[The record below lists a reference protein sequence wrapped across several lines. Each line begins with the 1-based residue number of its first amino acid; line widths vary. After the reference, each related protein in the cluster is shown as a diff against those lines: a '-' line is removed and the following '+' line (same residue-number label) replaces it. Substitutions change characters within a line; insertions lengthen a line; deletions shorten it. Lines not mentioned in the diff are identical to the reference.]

1 MPDLP
6 HLYFLHIPK
15 TAGTS
20 VARVVRSFYPR
31 EQVLPAHNR
40 LELGRLPA
48 DAVDKCRCILG
59 HHGPLPY
66 ALTLRPLTVITILRD
81 PVERAVS
88 EVEYV
93 RQQVRA
99 KTGGFVEHPVA
110 SHIEKPLEELLTLP
124 AVRTALTNY
133 QTRMLGVR
141 PEPAAVRYG
150 VGNHSMRCMRTQARN
165 LGDDALLV
173 RAKQHLDTMAAVGTV
188 ARMDETMSAICHVL
202 GVPMPETVPH
212 ARVGPNRDGRTHR
225 ERIGPVLAAELDRMN
240 VHDHE
245 LVAYADGLL
254 TQHLAQIASGQPRPP
269 RPRMPQ
275 YAAPGL
281 SWRLSLW
288 CQVLLQRL
296 RP

>member
-1 MPDLP
+1 VPDLP

-20 VARVVRSFYPR
+20 VARVLRSFYPR
-31 EQVLPAHNR
+31 GQVLPAHNR

-48 DAVDKCRCILG
+48 DSVDKHLCILG

-81 PVERAVS
+81 PVERVVS

-93 RQQVRA
+93 RQQIRA
-99 KTGGFVEHPVA
+99 KTGDFVRHPVA
-110 SHIEKPLEELLTLP
+110 SHIEKPLEELLTVP
-124 AVRTALTNY
+124 EVRTALTEH
-133 QTRMLGVR
+133 QTRVLGIR
-141 PEPAAVRYG
+141 PEPALVRFG
-150 VGNHSMRCMRTQARN
+150 VGAYSMLCVRGQARR

-188 ARMDETMSAICHVL
+188 ARMDETMSVICHVL
-202 GVPMPETVPH
+202 GVPTPETVPR

-225 ERIGPVLAAELDRMN
+225 ERIGPELAAELDKMN
-240 VHDHE
+240 VRDHE

-254 TQHLAQIASGQPRPP
+254 TQHLAQIASGEPRPP
-269 RPRMPQ
+269 RPRMQQ
-275 YAAPGL
+275 YAAPGW
-281 SWRLSLW
+281 SWRLGLW
-288 CQVLLQRL
+288 WQVLLQRL